1 MCSSTFE
8 QRGGGENSLRELF
21 SSRRTHP
28 KKQPSRSIAA
38 ETRKTWIRDRRGDMT
53 SPAGGE
59 KAGVLET
66 CVPSVWCRERD
77 MGTENAWTMRKN
89 GGTVDVAARME
100 MGKSVETTL
109 AKRDYVG

>member
-1 MCSSTFE
+1 MDKGPSEEHVKSC
-8 QRGGGENSLRELF
+8 G
-21 SSRRTHP
+21 RR
-28 KKQPSRSIAA
+28 
-38 ETRKTWIRDRRGDMT
+38 
-53 SPAGGE
+53 

-77 MGTENAWTMRKN
+77 MRTEKAWTTRMRKK

-100 MGKSVETTL
+100 MGKGVETTL